1 MNSTKIKYIGHS
13 AFYFETG
20 SHGILV
26 DPFISNNP
34 VAKFNYKEEIITDIF
49 LTHAHADHM
58 GDAIPIS
65 RATKAP
71 ITAIFELANYCMAKG
86 ALVEGVNF
94 GGKLSY
100 PWGFARFLPAFHSSS
115 TPDGQ
120 YAGMPASIMFEING
134 TKIYHAGDTCLN
146 SEMKTAGEVYK
157 PDIAFL
163 PVGSFYTMDKNEAV
177 LAAKWLGVKKVI
189 PMHYNT
195 FDAIKTDIQEFKN
208 MIEKEGIECI
218 ILKPGESLEL

>member
-65 RATKAP
+65 RATKP
-71 ITAIFELANYCMAKG
+71 
-86 ALVEGVNF
+86 
-94 GGKLSY
+94 LSPLY
-100 PWGFARFLPAFHSSS
+100 
-115 TPDGQ
+115 
-120 YAGMPASIMFEING
+120 
-134 TKIYHAGDTCLN
+134 LN
-146 SEMKTAGEVYK
+146 
-157 PDIAFL
+157 
-163 PVGSFYTMDKNEAV
+163 
-177 LAAKWLGVKKVI
+177 
-189 PMHYNT
+189 
-195 FDAIKTDIQEFKN
+195 
-208 MIEKEGIECI
+208 
-218 ILKPGESLEL
+218 